1 MILNDLHPYLI
12 ALLRG
17 VQNGHALPDHVSE
30 DENGMK
36 YVGSWKSGKRE
47 GQGTLYDH
55 TGAVRYEGAWRN
67 DSYHG
72 QGTYN
77 GEEGDTYT
85 GNWKNGKRHGQGTY
99 TGIDGVTYEGAW
111 ANDKRHGLGV
121 EKNAAGEVI
130 SEGEWKNNEL
140 RN

>member
-1 MILNDLHPYLI
+1 MSKNNITRRGFIGAASLSALSLALTACGGSSDSGATADTATEAEYTLI
-12 ALLRG
+12 TPGKLTC
-17 VQNGHALPDHVSE
+17 VS
-30 DENGMK
+30 DMAFPPMD
-36 YVGSWKSGKRE
+36 YM
-47 GQGTLYDH
+47 
-55 TGAVRYEGAWRN
+55 
-67 DSYHG
+67 
-72 QGTYN
+72 
-77 GEEGDTYT
+77 EGDTYT
-85 GNWKNGKRHGQGTY
+85 GSWKSGKRHGQGTY